1 MASQLVVAASLAL
14 VVVILASILG
24 AVDRRE
30 RYWFVGGVAL
40 FIVAHAAG
48 PGLEPVAA
56 ILAVVGVVAVVAATV
71 PLLRHSV

>member
-40 FIVAHAAG
+40 FIVAHAVG
-48 PGLEPVAA
+48 SPGGASAV
-56 ILAVVGVVAVVAATV
+56 LAVVGVVAVVAATV
-71 PLLRHSV
+71 PLLRESV